1 MLSQLLTDLQHIC
14 CQSSSLS
21 STLWQ
26 VALEFPHS
34 VMEVIHTAWRSIL
47 FFTAWWSILFTV
59 DRFKISLWKIS
70 QPHITRIHEFLTNM
84 IIDNRL
90 HNPMI
95 WLSAPSCF
103 LLAWHFYWIY
113 DVCEML
119 PTFSAGNWLF
129 NDLISDI
136 FRQIRH
142 FFWRRKSRKKVVV
155 NSGGGLLCTPTDQI
169 LTWLGHYTP
178 WLINQFVSLLP
189 TCS

>member
-1 MLSQLLTDLQHIC
+1 MWRWCVAFLHGYVYEYLLSQLLTDLQHIC

-136 FRQIRH
+136 FPTSFVKFDIFLTSGRSPGNVSGDITDV
-142 FFWRRKSRKKVVV
+142 FFLL
-155 NSGGGLLCTPTDQI
+155 NS
-169 LTWLGHYTP
+169 
-178 WLINQFVSLLP
+178 V
-189 TCS
+189 